1 MALKLPVLSVAMPVQ
16 LSGPSWR
23 RALSVAVL
31 VDEVRHALQ
40 TGLDGLVRSG
50 ITEANMLAVALH
62 ARTEMDIGQHRH
74 AGFQQQALAKH
85 F

>member
-40 TGLDGLVRSG
+40 TGLDGIV
-50 ITEANMLAVALH
+50 
-62 ARTEMDIGQHRH
+62 
-74 AGFQQQALAKH
+74 
-85 F
+85 